1 METIKTSQKS
11 YQESAYLGGSICH
24 ANDMEAKRK
33 ALYNEA
39 STYLLD
45 KVGHTGNLIS
55 YADIYV
61 DDKELNSYTAERLAE
76 SYLSDEIGE
85 FATAEEVANYL
96 QEEYGIWDDEDLE
109 AVAIHLKWRGDILQ
123 IDGVWYWNM

>member
-1 METIKTSQKS
+1 MKS
-11 YQESAYLGGSICH
+11 IELQRE
-24 ANDMEAKRK
+24 

-39 STYLLD
+39 SNYLIQ
-45 KVGHTGNLIS
+45 KVGYTGDLVN

-85 FATAEEVANYL
+85 FATAEEVVNYL
-96 QEEYGIWDDEDLE
+96 QEEFGIWDGEDLE
-109 AVAIHLKWRGDILQ
+109 EVAIHLKWRGDIIQ
-123 IDGVWYWNM
+123 IAGVWYWNL

>member
-11 YQESAYLGGSICH
+11 YQASAYLGGSICH

-39 STYLLD
+39 STYLID
-45 KVGHTGNLIS
+45 KVGYTGNLVN

-85 FATAEEVANYL
+85 FATAEEVVTYL
-96 QEEYGIWDDEDLE
+96 NEEYGIWEGEDLE
-109 AVAIHLKWRGDILQ
+109 AVAINLKWRGDIIQ
-123 IDGVWYWNM
+123 IAGVWFWDL